1 MKGYSVGPYLL
12 FPFLESSLKTELL
25 LPFQGHALRLAQWA
39 FWVMGITEDVKRFT
53 EAGNVW
59 EQDKIWR
66 EKVRPPAR
74 AAGKRR
80 ALH

>member
-1 MKGYSVGPYLL
+1 M
-12 FPFLESSLKTELL
+12 FPFLEPSLKAELL
-25 LPFQGHALRLAQWA
+25 FPFQGHALRLAQWA

-66 EKVRPPAR
+66 EKVRTPAR